1 MRKLTAL
8 IGMSALAIAAAF
20 TTIPPAART
29 GVRSFAGF
37 FMPGYAGP
45 ANAEQARRMDWEK
58 SMFVTAARG
67 GMVARATFRSS
78 AFPVQQP
85 QP

>member
-1 MRKLTAL
+1 
-8 IGMSALAIAAAF
+8 
-20 TTIPPAART
+20 
-29 GVRSFAGF
+29 
-37 FMPGYAGP
+37 
-45 ANAEQARRMDWEK
+45 MDWEK

-85 QP
+85 QLSTRTWAAVHGCERPLLPRRDAIKRRLASALRSLYVLVAPASNQFFETSHYG